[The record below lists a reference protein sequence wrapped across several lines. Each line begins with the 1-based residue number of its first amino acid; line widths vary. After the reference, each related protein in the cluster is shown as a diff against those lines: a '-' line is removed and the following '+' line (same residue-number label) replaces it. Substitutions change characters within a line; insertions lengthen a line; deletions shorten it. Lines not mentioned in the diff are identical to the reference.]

1 MEVEFRYKDLINRC
15 EQLSSFESEGKFD
28 AAGQSRYLEIH
39 INEVDKIIIR
49 QYIDEAKAI
58 LEERLDRMITDTLKV
73 EDKNV
78 YTFDRMM
85 GENSA
90 GYMIWNIKPDSER
103 PDDAVIVFLKSVRI
117 DTEGSYATELTDF
130 YRFVYCQI
138 NQSSRYIYLS
148 TPAWYRD
155 MNALFLNSQDGK
167 YYKLQPREGT
177 GYELVETPDDV
188 DLFRWTLRTDTRWK
202 QNASFAKH
210 VSEAIVAYT
219 MSAWLSD
226 KLPERVAFYD
236 ALFTASTEMAVKN
249 IFKKQV
255 PRYEE

>member
-49 QYIDEAKAI
+49 QYIDEARAI
-58 LEERLDRMITDTLKV
+58 LEERLDRMITDT
-73 EDKNV
+73 EDINV
-78 YTFDRMM
+78 YTFDRIM
-85 GENSA
+85 GENSP
-90 GYMIWNIKPDSER
+90 GYAVWYIKPDSER
-103 PDDAVIVFLKSVRI
+103 PEDAVIVFLKSAGI
-117 DTEGSYATELTDF
+117 DTENGPAATELTDF
-130 YRFVYCQI
+130 YRFVYCDI
-138 NQSSRYIYLS
+138 NMFSRYIYLS
-148 TPAWYRD
+148 TPAWYSD
-155 MNALFLNSQDGK
+155 MNALFLNLQDGK
-167 YYKLQPREGT
+167 YYKLRPREGT
-177 GYELVETPDDV
+177 GYELVETPGDV
-188 DLFRWTLRTDTRWK
+188 CFRWTLRTDTRWK
-202 QNASFAKH
+202 ENPSFAKH

-226 KLPERVAFYD
+226 KLPDRVAFYD